1 MMVLIKNNKGFTL
14 IEVLV
19 ALVIDFIVLAGI
31 YAAFYSQQKS
41 HVKEQQV
48 VDAQQNVR
56 GAAEFMT
63 REIRL
68 AGMERKAAGIAGIL
82 AARRDSIHFTLN
94 RSDDDDD
101 VTDPYENIRFGF
113 PAAADPDADGII
125 ANGAASITRYSS
137 TVVPIANAE
146 DTIADNIHAIAF
158 AYAYDDDR
166 DGELDFVDAAPFNG
180 QFDPGEEIWAIDSP
194 DRPSVGLDEN
204 IADGSALPS
213 VISLDRIRAV
223 RIWILARTRNPL
235 REAAQTKNFVIG
247 GRNIPPL
254 TDSYQYRLLTATV
267 KCRNLGI

>member
-14 IEVLV
+14 IEILV

-56 GAAEFMT
+56 GAADYMT

-68 AGMERKAAGIAGIL
+68 AGMERQAAGIAGIL
-82 AARRDSIHFTLN
+82 AAGRDSIQFTLD
-94 RSDDDDD
+94 RAPQDDD
-101 VTDPYENIRFGF
+101 VTDPYENLRFGF
-113 PAAADPDADGII
+113 PAAADTNSDGI
-125 ANGAASITRYSS
+125 ADTGAASITRFSD
-137 TVVPIANAE
+137 TD
-146 DTIADNIHAIAF
+146 DTIADNIAAIAF

-166 DGELDFVDAAPFNG
+166 DGELNFADAAPFNG
-180 QFDPGEEIWAIDSP
+180 QLDPGEEIWAYDSP
-194 DRPSVGLDEN
+194 DRASVGLDEN
-204 IADGSALPS
+204 IATGDPLPA
-213 VISLDRIRAV
+213 VISFDRIRAV

-235 REAAQTKNFVIG
+235 REAPTTKNFVVG
-247 GRNIPPL
+247 GRNITPPP
-254 TDSYQYRLLTATV
+254 DSYQYRLLTATV